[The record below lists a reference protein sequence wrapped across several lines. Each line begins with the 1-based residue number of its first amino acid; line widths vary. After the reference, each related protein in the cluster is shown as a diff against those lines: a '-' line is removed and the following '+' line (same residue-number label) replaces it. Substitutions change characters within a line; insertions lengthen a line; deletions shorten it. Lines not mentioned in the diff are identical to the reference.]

1 MDFFL
6 FFLLFSSPSSLNRC
20 SGKVCD
26 FVKINL
32 KKVKSQNR
40 KHSDLLARVDTNSA
54 QLFCMLYLYIY
65 IYAGSRSNSDLRGKT
80 VCFLVLFCFLHLF
93 PMWLLVYFQ
102 QTRST
107 QSTLLLLHHWPV
119 TFELINHHSS
129 SIIFL
134 FIFFFRHNQTF
145 FRSFHA
151 PRLLFCFVFVNSLSR
166 VTSRRHLYT
175 RTAATE
181 SVDRNRCPFLG
192 RGNKKQEKKKKVERT
207 FLNFYRQCETEGP
220 CHTLWKMN
228 GVDLRDYVYIHY
240 VSNVAKYTERQISW

>member
-1 MDFFL
+1 MQRQ
-6 FFLLFSSPSSLNRC
+6 SLRLRKN
-20 SGKVCD
+20 K
-26 FVKINL
+26 L
-32 KKVKSQNR
+32 KKSQKS
-40 KHSDLLARVDTNSA
+40 KSETFWPVGACWHEFGSAVLHVIFIHIYTPARVLT
-54 QLFCMLYLYIY
+54 LIY
-65 IYAGSRSNSDLRGKT
+65 VEKQF
-80 VCFLVLFCFLHLF
+80 VFLFCFVFFIFSRCDCWSISNKHEVPKARFSFYIIDL
-93 PMWLLVYFQ
+93 
-102 QTRST
+102 
-107 QSTLLLLHHWPV
+107 WP
-119 TFELINHHSS
+119 SS
-129 SIIFL
+129 SSTITAAASSFSS
-134 FIFFFRHNQTF
+134 FFFFRHNQTF